1 MRLLKLYFPENLM
14 PIKTVIGL
22 KTSARPLRILL
33 NENVVA

>member
-1 MRLLKLYFPENLM
+1 MGLLKLYFPENVK

-22 KTSARPLRILL
+22 KMDARPLRILL